1 MTKLI
6 GTGVRRLDAP
16 DKARGV
22 AKYAADYTAPDMLHL
37 ALVRA
42 EIAHATLL
50 EVDTSALPKGVFC
63 FTAKDLVNNLL
74 PSIMNDQ
81 PVFAQ
86 DKIRFWGE
94 PVAVVAAATPR
105 LAKEAA
111 AAVKLRW
118 QPLPVVCDAKAAL
131 EKDSAAVQKQGN
143 VCSEFHCTKGQ
154 PHQAFEDCALVLED
168 EFFLP
173 TQEHG
178 YLEPE
183 AAFCEKDENDR
194 LCLVASTQ
202 NAFADREMICHVLGL
217 SAEKVACK
225 AAVVGGGFG
234 GKDGNTAQIFPAI
247 VTYFTG
253 RPSKLVFTRTES
265 IRTSYKRHS
274 AIVHVKMG
282 FSKEGVIRAFE
293 GAMWLDTGA
302 YAALGPAVLS
312 LGTEHL
318 AGPYRIE
325 HIKVDGFLSYTN
337 NTPASAMRG
346 FGAPQGAMATEC
358 LISRAAVQLGI
369 DQIEIRRK
377 NALCKGDIGAL
388 GQQMEHSV
396 GLKEA
401 LDQFERSDF
410 YEEMRTNADSE
421 IGYGI
426 AAGMMSSGM
435 GRGIPDHA
443 TVTIEKTS
451 SGYLVRVGV
460 VDIGQGSETAL
471 AMLAAEALN
480 VPISAIEM
488 RMANTDETIDSGST
502 AASRS
507 VYICGNA
514 LLAAAEKIKAG
525 AESATEQAVFP
536 ENKTD
541 VGMPGLPHTLYGFIV
556 QGAKVRVDR
565 VTGAV
570 TVLRVHNTTEA
581 GRILNPVSI
590 AGQIFGGIA
599 MSTGYTLTE
608 EIRWRE
614 GRSLEDS
621 FASYVMPTALDV
633 PQMTSDNIDAYEPTG
648 PAGAKGVAEASTVAL
663 APAIAAAVHQLLPQA
678 QLTELPLRRE
688 KILLAAKQY

>member
-1 MTKLI
+1 MDRLT

-16 DKARGV
+16 DKARGI
-22 AKYAADYTAPDMLHL
+22 AKYAADYTAPNMLYL

-42 EIAHATLL
+42 EVAHADLL
-50 EVDTSALPKGVFC
+50 EVDASALPKDAFC
-63 FTAKDLVNNLL
+63 FTAKDLASNLL

-81 PVFAQ
+81 PVFAE

-94 PVAVVAAATPR
+94 PVAVVAAATPQKAR
-105 LAKEAA
+105 EAA
-111 AAVKLRW
+111 ASVKLRW
-118 QPLPVVCDAKAAL
+118 NPLPVVSGAKEALQKEAAT
-131 EKDSAAVQKQGN
+131 VQKAGN
-143 VCSEFHCTKGQ
+143 VCSEFHCVKGQ
-154 PHQAFEDCALVLED
+154 PQHAFDECKLVLED

-183 AAFCEKDENDR
+183 AAFCQKDEKGR

-202 NAFADREMICHVLGL
+202 NAFADREMICHVLDL
-217 SAEKVACK
+217 PQEKVACK

-274 AIVHVKMG
+274 ATVHVKMG
-282 FSKEGVIRAFE
+282 FTKEGIIHAFE
-293 GAMWLDTGA
+293 GEMWLDTGA

-318 AGPYRIE
+318 PGPYRIE
-325 HIKVDGFLSYTN
+325 HVKVDGWLAYTN

-358 LISRAAVQLGI
+358 LISQAAVKLGI
-369 DQIEIRRK
+369 DQVEIRRK
-377 NALCKGDIGAL
+377 NALRKGDTGAL
-388 GQQMEHSV
+388 GQLMEHSV
-396 GLKEA
+396 GLQEA
-401 LDQFERSDF
+401 LDQFECSDF
-410 YEEMRTNADSE
+410 YKEMRTNSAPG

-443 TVTIEKTS
+443 TVTIEKIST
-451 SGYLVRVGV
+451 GYLVRVGV

-471 AMLAAEALN
+471 AMLAAEALE
-480 VPISAIEM
+480 VPISSIEM

-525 AESATEQAVFP
+525 ANSATEQAVFP

-556 QGAKVRVDR
+556 QGAKVRLDNA
-565 VTGAV
+565 TGAV

-581 GRILNPVSI
+581 GRILNPVSM

-599 MSTGYTLTE
+599 MSTGYTLSE

-663 APAIAAAVHQLLPQA
+663 APAIAAAVENLLPQTR
-678 QLTELPLRRE
+678 LTELPLRRE
-688 KILLAAKQY
+688 KILAATKK